1 MDRQSPIAKTCV
13 KGRMRQ
19 LRQVGGIAGKALVV
33 EQQRVKNKLNLNG
46 VILAEI
52 DRDYGLPDGT
62 ARNTLREPH
71 ERGERAIAAVL
82 NTYPHLL
89 WPSRYRPSG
98 QRRKPQDWNRVPTMA
113 QRRNEREAQT

>member
-1 MDRQSPIAKTCV
+1 MDRQTAIAKTCTD
-13 KGRMRQ
+13 GRTRQ
-19 LRQVGGIAGKALVV
+19 FRQVGGIAGKALVV
-33 EQQRVKNKLNLNG
+33 EQERVKTRLNLKG
-46 VILAEI
+46 IILAEI

-89 WPSRYRPSG
+89 WPSRYRPNG
-98 QRRKPQDWNRVPTMA
+98 QRRKPQDWNRVPTKA
-113 QRRNEREAQT
+113 QRRNEMGAQT